1 MRKSICGRF
10 FLPRNAKEKILRF
23 SNEKEGATFYVHVFK
38 DGSAICVP
46 DKYYKL
52 LYFGKS
58 GREGWC
64 RSIIYSEVQRDMRR
78 NMFVIHSPDLSLSEI
93 DSIFISRRGMRMPT
107 NFVGI
112 RYDKL

>member
-10 FLPRNAKEKILRF
+10 FLPRNAKEKTLRF
-23 SNEKEGATFYVHVFK
+23 SNEKECVIFYVHVFK
-38 DGSAICVP
+38 DGSTICVP

-52 LYFGKS
+52 LYFEKS

-64 RSIIYSEVQRDMRR
+64 LSKIYSEVQRGLTK
-78 NMFVIHSPDLSLSEI
+78 NLFVIHSPDLSLSEI
-93 DSIFISRRGMRMPT
+93 NAISISRGGM